1 MIKKHQF
8 TQVKNGRTYTY
19 YRKSLTI
26 NGKTRTITAANAK
39 EWAEKAELAKR
50 EAKDGIKPD
59 ERNLTIKQLSEVFK
73 KDGESYAPKTYQERE
88 YILRLYIV
96 PELGHQKL
104 RALKNLHIREF
115 YDKVIGTNGE
125 GIKKLEHVH
134 KVLNR
139 MLNWAV
145 ENETGISRNPISK
158 GLIKSIKHTS
168 NRNKREEHQELELSY
183 EDAVLL
189 LKEVAG
195 NPAEIIF
202 HLQMLHGLR
211 IGEALGMT
219 WENIDLENN
228 TITVNQQLQDISMK
242 LRKGTRF
249 ESDSYQIKTIPKT
262 VRSERNVP
270 LQSPTK
276 KMLLRT
282 AASERNGYVFKGQ
295 DGKSITYG
303 NFRKRHFYPV
313 IRALDLKLKTHDLRT
328 FFGSW
333 HLGMNRTDIMTV
345 SKWMGHRDPRVTLST
360 YAKVIEELEKEHQ
373 DAIGNALVPIAD

>member
-1 MIKKHQF
+1 MAKNHQN
-8 TQVKNGRTYTY
+8 TKTNNGKTYSY

-26 NGKTRTITAANAK
+26 NGKIRTITAANAK
-39 EWAEKAELAKR
+39 EWTEKAEAVKK
-50 EAKDGIKPD
+50 EAKDNYEVAEK
-59 ERNLTIKQLSEVFK
+59 NLTVKQLAEVFK

-96 PELGHQKL
+96 PELGHLKL
-104 RALKNLHIREF
+104 KALKNIQIREF
-115 YDKVIGTNGE
+115 YNKVIGTNGG

-134 KVLNR
+134 KILNK

-145 ENETGISRNPISK
+145 ENEIAIPRNPISK

-183 EDAVLL
+183 EDAILL
-189 LKEVAG
+189 LEEVKG
-195 NPAEIIF
+195 KPAWIIF

-219 WENIDLENN
+219 WENIDLEHN

-249 ESDSYQIKTIPKT
+249 ETDSYQITTIPKT

-295 DGKSITYG
+295 DGKSVTYG

-313 IRALDLKLKTHDLRT
+313 IRALDLKLKTHDLRK